1 MRLFKRG
8 VDMTNI
14 MVLSLALVV
23 YVVVYGIIVAK
34 CIKKQRRNKKNNA
47 QFLKEEHIKLL
58 KNKFNEWDNMYQIF
72 KIKIINIK
80 ENDNI

>member
-14 MVLSLALVV
+14 AVLSLALVV

-34 CIKKQRRNKKNNA
+34 CIKK
-47 QFLKEEHIKLL
+47 
-58 KNKFNEWDNMYQIF
+58 
-72 KIKIINIK
+72 
-80 ENDNI
+80 